1 MKLVKAALYSAG
13 EERLT
18 SSMPYGIEMA
28 RSVVPYER
36 ADKAAL
42 RDFQREQFGPASRQ
56 CDDQFFTWLFERNPH
71 RNSNDPGLW
80 LCKRDGAIVGQQATV
95 PVLLKVGEKQLRAAW
110 GIDLMVHP
118 QWRLKGVAPAL
129 SAAYEKSADILL
141 GLGLSD
147 GAHRAYARSGWTDMG
162 MLPLFVRPL
171 NPQACGPALQ
181 SGGWLAR
188 LAPRSVVKGSAHVI
202 GRFASAVTGVSLE
215 PVAAFDEQ
223 VDRVWAI
230 SSRDY
235 PVLVQRDYISLRW
248 RFDEV
253 PNRTLYQRHYLIRNG
268 RAIGYAVTRFDR
280 WRGQPIGRV
289 VDYLIERRSLPV
301 LLALV
306 IQELSI
312 KRVVAVFIEQ
322 LHAQSEGVLRSL
334 GCFGVGAATRFIVK
348 TPAGASS
355 LAGALNHRA
364 HWFITRGDS
373 DPDYGSADS
382 AALAHNQG

>member
-1 MKLVKAALYSAG
+1 MYSAG

-28 RSVVPYER
+28 RSVVPYELS
-36 ADKAAL
+36 DKAAL
-42 RDFQREQFGPASRQ
+42 RDFQREHFGLRSRQ

-71 RNSNDPGLW
+71 RNKNEPGLW

-95 PVLLKVGEKQLRAAW
+95 PVLLKVADRQLRAAW

-118 QWRLKGVAPAL
+118 HWRLKGVAPAL

-147 GAHRAYARSGWTDMG
+147 GAYRAHTRSGWTDLG

-171 NPQACGPALQ
+171 DPQACGLALENR
-181 SGGWLAR
+181 GWLAR
-188 LAPRSVVKGSAHVI
+188 LAPRSIVNGSAHVV
-202 GRFASAVTGVSLE
+202 GRFMSAVTGVSLE

-223 VDRVWAI
+223 VTRVWAI
-230 SSRDY
+230 SSPDY
-235 PVLVQRDYISLRW
+235 PVLVQRDYVSLRW

-253 PNRTLYQRHYLIRNG
+253 PNRMLYQRYYLIRRG
-268 RAIGYAVTRFDR
+268 QAIGYAVTRFER
-280 WRGQPIGRV
+280 WRGQRIGRI

-306 IQELSI
+306 IQELSL

-322 LHAQSEGVLRSL
+322 LHPQSEGVLRSL
-334 GCFGVGAATRFIVK
+334 GCFRVGAATRFIMK
-348 TPAGASS
+348 PPAGASF
-355 LAGALNHRA
+355 AAVLNHRE

-382 AALAHNQG
+382 ATLAHIDA